1 MDNSLDLDFSESSD
15 EEVKQE
21 PSSIEEDSDTEE
33 EKVFQVSDSSEVDI
47 EPELESESNPDESS
61 SSEEEKTT
69 RPVRRVIKKKKA
81 QYSSDSYDDDDDNG
95 TDYGVPE
102 RKSNHRNYKNEI
114 NDLMKGF
121 KYQVDYLLK
130 EYRDIKRRYGKLS
143 ESEANEV
150 IERYNNAFDT
160 FENLVNDRYDKGLNL
175 GQNVYGLVGKYDRF
189 VKNQENRITKFL

>member
-1 MDNSLDLDFSESSD
+1 MDNSLDLSFSDSD

-21 PSSIEEDSDTEE
+21 PSSIDEESDTEE
-33 EKVFQVSDSSEVDI
+33 EKVFEVSDSSEDI
-47 EPELESESNPDESS
+47 EPVQEIESVSEPEPES
-61 SSEEEKTT
+61 SSEEDA
-69 RPVRRVIKKKKA
+69 RPIRRTIKKKVN
-81 QYSSDSYDDDDDNG
+81 YSSEDASDSDDDNG

-114 NDLMKGF
+114 NDLMRGF
-121 KYQVDYLLK
+121 KYQIDYLLK
-130 EYRDIKRRYGKLS
+130 EYRDIKKRYGRLS
-143 ESEANEV
+143 ENEANEV

-189 VKNQENRITKFL
+189 VKNQEKRITKFL